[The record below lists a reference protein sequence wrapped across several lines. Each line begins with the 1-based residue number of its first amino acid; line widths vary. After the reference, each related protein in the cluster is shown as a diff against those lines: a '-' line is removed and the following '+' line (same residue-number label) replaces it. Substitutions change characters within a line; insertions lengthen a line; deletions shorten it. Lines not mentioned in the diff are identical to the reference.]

1 MTIAR
6 LSFTTETVITNLPEG
21 REVGIATDADL
32 TVQFWNPVA
41 ETYDAILDILAPGQ
55 IVFCPI
61 SRALLTAAGSANINI
76 TLVQ

>member
-32 TVQFWNPVA
+32 TVQFWNPA
-41 ETYDAILDILAPGQ
+41 TGAYDAASAIVAPGQ
-55 IVFCPI
+55 IIFCPI
-61 SRALLTAAGSANINI
+61 SNAMLTTATTANINI